1 MGLDISGTPAYAL
14 VKAYVG
20 TKPGNQ
26 AFDFAVVKDHGM
38 RLVAEQSAE
47 EVCVEGGEKVAG
59 NVDEVRLY
67 PKCPPNGAAGV
78 VPGQRFV
85 AGDVDGLPNG
95 FGVAH
100 QATKALGKIR
110 VVGEGPQGEAVPVHN
125 NGLARQHTA
134 NHLPASLSAV
144 NGHRNAFEPI
154 GVAGAHNGDWKIQLA
169 VSRCQQLLT
178 FNFVPRVLPVRVFQ
192 RGVLPDLVVVHWL
205 LISGCGADKN
215 ILSAF
220 FPEQLNVAAG
230 L

>member
-1 MGLDISGTPAYAL
+1 MKFLRRIYLFTGEETGFPRGSLSAGRRAGGRPGRQPRKIGGDHAVAPGIKAGVLRLVFRVGLDISGTPAYAL

-125 NGLARQHTA
+125 NGLASIRRTTCQ
-134 NHLPASLSAV
+134 LP
-144 NGHRNAFEPI
+144 
-154 GVAGAHNGDWKIQLA
+154 LA
-169 VSRCQQLLT
+169 
-178 FNFVPRVLPVRVFQ
+178 P
-192 RGVLPDLVVVHWL
+192 
-205 LISGCGADKN
+205 
-215 ILSAF
+215 
-220 FPEQLNVAAG
+220 
-230 L
+230 